1 MRRLGERM
9 STIAIEKLRVKFPE
23 EESFLFKDFS
33 LSIRKGEKVLILGP
47 SGSGK
52 STLLKILSGLVPKS
66 MEIPIKYTSRELSNS
81 WGFVFQDPDSQFC
94 MPYVDEELGFVLEN
108 LGIPHDQMKELLHR
122 YLVEVGLELEDVHIK
137 IERLSGG
144 MKQRLAI
151 ACILALQP
159 NTIFLDEPTAML
171 DLEGTAQVWETM
183 QRVARDKTVIIV
195 EHKIEHVIDFIDR
208 VVLLDEKGNI
218 MMDDTPKVIFEQSKQ
233 KLKEFG
239 IWYPSVWH
247 EYRHAKTEI
256 NQPINQSAETLMKM
270 EDFIGYHHKQPKIEV
285 SNVEIKKGDWI
296 SVTGENGAGKSTLL
310 QAIMKLIKTNGKID
324 YPLVKNHSDLYQRIG
339 YVFQNPELQFVEN
352 TVYEELAFSLRKEKL
367 SEEENKKKIEA
378 QLKDFHL
385 LNEIHK
391 HPFQLSTGQMKRLSL
406 ATVTITSPDILL
418 LDEPTFGQDARNTF
432 RILEKL
438 TRLWKEGMT
447 IVMVTHDPMITE
459 LHATIVWQIKQ
470 GKIIHI
476 RDKVNLREE
485 EEVGQV
491 GDRIIL

>member
-1 MRRLGERM
+1 
-9 STIAIEKLRVKFPE
+9 
-23 EESFLFKDFS
+23 
-33 LSIRKGEKVLILGP
+33 
-47 SGSGK
+47 
-52 STLLKILSGLVPKS
+52 
-66 MEIPIKYTSRELSNS
+66 
-81 WGFVFQDPDSQFC
+81 
-94 MPYVDEELGFVLEN
+94 
-108 LGIPHDQMKELLHR
+108 
-122 YLVEVGLELEDVHIK
+122 
-137 IERLSGG
+137 
-144 MKQRLAI
+144 
-151 ACILALQP
+151 
-159 NTIFLDEPTAML
+159 
-171 DLEGTAQVWETM
+171 
-183 QRVARDKTVIIV
+183 
-195 EHKIEHVIDFIDR
+195 
-208 VVLLDEKGNI
+208 
-218 MMDDTPKVIFEQSKQ
+218 
-233 KLKEFG
+233 
-239 IWYPSVWH
+239 
-247 EYRHAKTEI
+247 
-256 NQPINQSAETLMKM
+256 
-270 EDFIGYHHKQPKIEV
+270 
-285 SNVEIKKGDWI
+285 
-296 SVTGENGAGKSTLL
+296 
-310 QAIMKLIKTNGKID
+310 MKLIKTNGKID

-406 ATVTITSPDILL
+406 ATVTITSPDMLL

-476 RDKVNLREE
+476 RDIVNLREE